1 MNVLPNLE
9 KAQAYLNVHLSR
21 TSPQLTAQST
31 EPFVTVS
38 REAGAGGSSLAR
50 LLADE
55 LNTTLEPGEA
65 PWTVF
70 DGNLVEAML
79 DEHHYSTRLAR
90 FLPEDAVS
98 EVHASVGEL
107 VGLHPN
113 LWDLTQ
119 KTNALIRK
127 LARLGHCILI
137 GRGSN
142 FATADLVHGV
152 HVRLVGSPAFRARQ
166 TADALGLSQAEAD
179 AHNTRKDVARRRYV
193 RATFNRDIDNAAAYD
208 LVINTEHVTLAEG
221 VNMVAKL
228 VRARKPV
235 AAG

>member
-1 MNVLPNLE
+1 MNMLPNLE
-9 KAQAYLNVHLSR
+9 KAQAYLHLQLSR
-21 TSPQLTAQST
+21 SGPQLHARSA

-50 LLADE
+50 KLADE
-55 LNTTLEPGEA
+55 LNATLEADET
-65 PWTVF
+65 PWTIF
-70 DGNLVEAML
+70 DGNIVEAML
-79 DEHHYSTRLAR
+79 DEHHYSSRLAR
-90 FLPEDAVS
+90 FLPEDSVS

-127 LARLGHCILI
+127 LAQLGRCILI

-142 FATADLVHGV
+142 FATADLEHGV

-166 TADALGLSQAEAD
+166 TATALGISQAD
-179 AHNTRKDVARRRYV
+179 AAAQNMRKDVARRRYV
-193 RATFNRDIDNAAAYD
+193 RATFNRDIDNPAAYD
-208 LVINTEHVTLAEG
+208 LVINTEHVTLAEAMT
-221 VNMVAKL
+221 MVAKL
-228 VRARKPV
+228 VHARKPIT
-235 AAG
+235 A